1 MKRHITV
8 GAIGALFCS
17 IAFTGWHGALAARA
31 AEEPETVVATF
42 HAKAGTEAA
51 LAKVI
56 ADHFAV
62 ARRLNLVLAE
72 PHVTVRM
79 TEGDET
85 AFVDIFTWRDAS
97 APDSAPPAIQ
107 TIWAEMA
114 KLTEPRGGK
123 PGIDIVQVT
132 LEK

>member
-1 MKRHITV
+1 MKRSITIGV
-8 GAIGALFCS
+8 LLCTISSMGAQRP
-17 IAFTGWHGALAARA
+17 LAARA
-31 AEEPETVVATF
+31 AEKPETVVATF
-42 HAKAGTEAA
+42 HARAGAEAA
-51 LAKVI
+51 LARVI

-62 ARRLNLVLAE
+62 ARRLNLVLTE

-79 TEGDET
+79 TEGDKT

-97 APDSAPPAIQ
+97 APDNAPPAIQ

-114 KLTEPRGGK
+114 KLTEPRGGR